1 MKYKS
6 LNLIK
11 RFKGGATTV
20 ESVPK
25 WMKPSIEKVT
35 GEAEKQYEAGNL
47 GKVAGTSDLQEKA
60 FGSAADNIVNA
71 GQQGADILAAQQG
84 RLSNMATTPSADVLA
99 AQKEAVVNEA
109 QKATAGINSNFG
121 QAGTLGS
128 ARNAVMQGAQNAE
141 TTAKLAQVDA
151 DYENKMF
158 SNRLAA
164 ESALGNSVAGSGS
177 LATNTAS
184 SLANL
189 GGQERNIEQ
198 QGMDADWQALQRY
211 ASTIYGNP
219 AKQSAVT
226 NGKGI

>member
-1 MKYKS
+1 MKFKS

-20 ESVPK
+20 ESVPG
-25 WMKPSIEKVT
+25 WMKEPIQGVV
-35 GEAEKQYEAGNL
+35 GEAKSQYDSGNL
-47 GKVAGTSDLQEKA
+47 GKVAGTSALQEKA

-71 GQQGADILAAQQG
+71 GQQGADLLSAQQQ
-84 RLSNMATTPSADVLA
+84 RLNNMATTPSADVLA
-99 AQKEAVVNEA
+99 AQKAAVVNEA
-109 QKATAGINSNFG
+109 EKATAGINSNFG

-158 SNRLAA
+158 ANRLAA
-164 ESALGNSVAGSGS
+164 ESALGNSVAGSGN
-177 LATNTAS
+177 LATGTAS

-189 GGQERNIEQ
+189 GSQERGIEQ
-198 QGMDADWQALQRY
+198 QGLDADWQALQRY
-211 ASTIYGNP
+211 ASTVFGSP